1 MAAGKPKLGL
11 KILLGPPPGSSR
23 GGSPMG
29 RESASPSEENAF
41 DRPDSEPDEL
51 LVGAASDV
59 MDALRSRDAASFAA
73 SLRDFVSMC

>member
-1 MAAGKPKLGL
+1 MAGKPKLGL

-23 GGSPMG
+23 G
-29 RESASPSEENAF
+29 ASPSERGAPRDSENAF
-41 DRPDSEPDEL
+41 DRPETEPDEL

-59 MDALRSRDAASFAA
+59 MDALKTRDAASFAA